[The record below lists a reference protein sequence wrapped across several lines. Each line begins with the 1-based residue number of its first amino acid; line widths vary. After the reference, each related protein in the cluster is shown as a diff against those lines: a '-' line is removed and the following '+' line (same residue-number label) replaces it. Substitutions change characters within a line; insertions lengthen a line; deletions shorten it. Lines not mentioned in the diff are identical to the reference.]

1 MADYLAI
8 IRRII
13 EEHHKI
19 RSDVTQ
25 VGESANDLA
34 AVFSLQRAYSTWS
47 QSSLEALAQ
56 KQANLKETINLM
68 AEGLDRHFGF
78 EEKNLPPIFG
88 EILMQA
94 LRFEHREIRQKL
106 AEIKSTVTDTRLE
119 GLGQRELLAQRT
131 RIQHVVSNI
140 RQAIEEHA
148 NREEVILHM
157 LERAL
162 AEGQSGQGQ

>member
-1 MADYLAI
+1 MADYLVT

-19 RSDVTQ
+19 KSGVAQ

-34 AVFSLQRAYSTWS
+34 AIFSLQRAYSTWS

-56 KQANLKETINLM
+56 KQDKLKETINLM
-68 AEGLDRHFGF
+68 AEGLDRHFSF
-78 EEKNLPPIFG
+78 EEEYLPPIFG
-88 EILMQA
+88 EILMRA
-94 LRFEHREIRQKL
+94 LLFEHHKIRQKL
-106 AEIKSTVTDTRLE
+106 AKTKSTVNTRLE
-119 GLGQRELLAQRT
+119 GLGRRELLTQRT
-131 RIQHVVSNI
+131 HIQHIIDDV

-148 NREEVILHM
+148 NCEEVILHM

-162 AEGQSGQGQ
+162 VEGQSTESR

>member
-1 MADYLAI
+1 MADYLATV
-8 IRRII
+8 RRII

-25 VGESANDLA
+25 VGESANDLV

-47 QSSLEALAQ
+47 QSSLEALAE
-56 KQANLKETINLM
+56 KQDKLKETFNLM
-68 AEGLDRHFGF
+68 AEGLDRHFVF
-78 EEKNLPPIFG
+78 EEKHLPPIFG

-94 LRFEHREIRQKL
+94 LLLEHRKIRQEL
-106 AEIKSTVTDTRLE
+106 AEIKSAVNTRLE

-131 RIQHVVSNI
+131 HIQHVVGDI

-148 NREEVILHM
+148 GREEVILRM

-162 AEGQSGQGQ
+162 AEGQSGQSQ